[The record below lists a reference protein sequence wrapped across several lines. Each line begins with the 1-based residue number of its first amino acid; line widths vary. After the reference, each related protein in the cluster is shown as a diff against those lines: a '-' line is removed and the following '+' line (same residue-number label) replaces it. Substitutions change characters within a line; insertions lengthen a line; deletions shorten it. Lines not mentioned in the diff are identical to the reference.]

1 MTNIVFSNRNVV
13 ILSTGD
19 SSFIFCHVMSADNSV
34 LNCLTIAHQ
43 QW

>member
-1 MTNIVFSNRNVV
+1 
-13 ILSTGD
+13 
-19 SSFIFCHVMSADNSV
+19 MSADNSV